1 MARIYPSRLSGPSA
15 SMPMVTQAI
24 SQTMEYMDTIFMN
37 PPYQRGW
44 TWKDMQSSELI
55 STAMHGGIIPPFILY
70 QYQAGDERPEGMMY
84 ECVDGHHRLDTFKH
98 FIQGKKMIHDG
109 KSIMVKFP
117 YTYTEKT
124 ILFFSKT
131 DDTVEWENEHKNVK
145 VDYFTPEEQ
154 NRLLRYILDI
164 KFIYAPQTIDQRREL
179 FVSLCKGTP
188 LTNCDITKNHHRIDL
203 VAEIAYKKLEKPFCD
218 LLSHC
223 HVQAKRYWLHWM
235 IRCFLLSKTPDSATF
250 SISDKQ
256 IEKYIKNDK
265 PTDKLAY
272 TPEELDRYIT
282 TMERLLRFNLRPS
295 GKCVKISPTRLF
307 ALFVHLLDAQE
318 DRIHELE
325 RAVLGWREHPSKHKL
340 WTRNGTTN
348 EERATYFDELYPF

>member
-1 MARIYPSRLSGPSA
+1 MARVYPSRLSGTSA
-15 SMPMVTQAI
+15 LMPMVPQAL
-24 SQTMEYMDTIFMN
+24 SHTMEYMDTIFMN

-44 TWKDMQSSELI
+44 SWKDSQSSELI

-70 QYQAGDERPEGMMY
+70 QYQAGDEPPQGMEY

-98 FIQGKKMIHDG
+98 FIQGKKMITNG

-117 YTYTEKT
+117 YIPEKI
-124 ILFFSKT
+124 ILFFTKT
-131 DDTVEWENEHKNVK
+131 DDTEEWEKENKDVK
-145 VDYFTPEEQ
+145 VDYFTPAEQ
-154 NRLLRYILDI
+154 NRLLRYVLDI
-164 KFIYAPQTIDQRREL
+164 KFIYAPQTIHQRREL

-203 VAEIAYKKLEKPFCD
+203 VAEIAYKKLEKPFCE

-223 HVQAKRYWLHWM
+223 HVQAKRYWLHWI
-235 IRCFLLSKTPDSATF
+235 IRCFLLSKTPDSTTF
-250 SISDKQ
+250 SLSDSQ
-256 IEKYIKNDK
+256 INKYIKQDS

-272 TPEELDRYIT
+272 TPDELSRFMT
-282 TMERLLRFNLRPS
+282 TMERLLRFNLCPS
-295 GKCVKISPTRLF
+295 GKFVKVSPTRLF
-307 ALFVHLLDAQE
+307 ALFVHLLDAEE

-325 RAVLGWREHPSKHKL
+325 SGVLGWSEHPSKRKL

-348 EERATYFDELYPF
+348 EERAAYFDELYPW